1 MLFMADESV
10 KFKDGHGGSDDANY
24 IGPVQHKDSIK
35 HKIRR
40 SDGKE
45 YLVDGVLISSTNE
58 PNIAS
63 VPVTVEQYASELPN
77 LSQEQLYQIA
87 HPEILD
93 DDQRELMG
101 LHCKL
106 NHVPFPTL
114 IRMALAGR
122 INKKFAKLRE
132 RVPVCM
138 SCIFGMSHRKP
149 WRSKAAPGSIR
160 KDSETEP
167 GDCIS
172 IDQLVSAQAG
182 LIPQMSGY
190 LTNMR
195 IWGATVFV
203 DHVSDYVYVAL
214 MRDLT
219 LDETLLAK
227 TSFERHAQDGGV
239 RIKAYRADN
248 GRFADQGF
256 RDAVSGSDQQITYC
270 AVGAHHQNGIVERR
284 IKELTLIGRTLLLH
298 AVRHW
303 PGYITTMM
311 WPFAL
316 KEAAYRLNKLSIDQ
330 DGCSNE
336 ARFFGI
342 DHDIVEPSLFHVF
355 GSPAFVLDARL
366 QSGIAGV
373 PKWEPRSRLG
383 IYVGHS
389 PSHAG
394 SVALVLNP
402 KTGHVSPQFHVV
414 FDDAFSTVPYMDQKQ
429 VPPNWASLVE
439 QSRELVKE
447 EQYDL
452 AENWLTN
459 SVQPSDPLT
468 ESNKDS
474 PLSQVDLNQGLDTE
488 PANNPDALSSPV
500 DVNKSLNTES
510 RASEEV
516 SNASQ
521 RETSAQQVQQV
532 QQYVPEDQVS
542 TEDGK
547 DERHVSFN
555 LDNPSTIGAQISTQ
569 NEPPKLPDTSNVNPS
584 VLNPSPTATSM
595 VLV

>member
-1 MLFMADESV
+1 M
-10 KFKDGHGGSDDANY
+10 
-24 IGPVQHKDSIK
+24 
-35 HKIRR
+35 
-40 SDGKE
+40 
-45 YLVDGVLISSTNE
+45 
-58 PNIAS
+58 
-63 VPVTVEQYASELPN
+63 
-77 LSQEQLYQIA
+77 
-87 HPEILD
+87 
-93 DDQRELMG
+93 
-101 LHCKL
+101 
-106 NHVPFPTL
+106 
-114 IRMALAGR
+114 
-122 INKKFAKLRE
+122 
-132 RVPVCM
+132 
-138 SCIFGMSHRKP
+138 
-149 WRSKAAPGSIR
+149 
-160 KDSETEP
+160 
-167 GDCIS
+167 
-172 IDQLVSAQAG
+172 
-182 LIPQMSGY
+182 
-190 LTNMR
+190 
-195 IWGATVFV
+195 
-203 DHVSDYVYVAL
+203 
-214 MRDLT
+214 
-219 LDETLLAK
+219 
-227 TSFERHAQDGGV
+227 
-239 RIKAYRADN
+239 
-248 GRFADQGF
+248 
-256 RDAVSGSDQQITYC
+256 
-270 AVGAHHQNGIVERR
+270 
-284 IKELTLIGRTLLLH
+284 
-298 AVRHW
+298 
-303 PGYITTMM
+303 
-311 WPFAL
+311 

-330 DGCSNE
+330 NGRSNE

-355 GSPAFVLDARL
+355 GSLCFVLDACL

-429 VPPNWASLVE
+429 VPPNWASLVD
-439 QSRELVKE
+439 QSRELVTQ

-459 SVQPSDPLT
+459 PVQPSDPLP

-488 PANNPDALSSPV
+488 PANNPDTLSSPV

-532 QQYVPEDQVS
+532 PQYVPEDQVS

-569 NEPPKLPDTSNVNPS
+569 NEPPKLPDTLNVNPS
-584 VLNPSPTATSM
+584 ALNPSPTATPMLPVCEGEMSNVVPNMINLETSGLRRSERIRKKNPGSTNSGPSVMAYTSSSRNERPFLKSKRKKPRLAFFSVFCSIGTLWSFATLSM
-595 VLV
+595 PHFTNGQCHSFVARVSNDYERVNGLFDDTINDVIHHV